1 MKKLLMLGLLAAP
14 LAAFADGLSYNY
26 LEGGYSKATQ
36 RDGDENDRDADGYYG
51 KASGKIAEQVYLY
64 GDYRHYSTDKVAG
77 SYAETDQAN
86 IGIGVRFPV
95 AERLDLTVGGGA
107 SFAQISPKGPSSSLF
122 SDEDDTGYFVEGGAR
137 ALLTPALEVN
147 GGMRYTKVFDESE
160 TTGLVGAVFNFTPSF
175 GVSGGYEFGDSTN
188 AYLVGARLNF

>member
-1 MKKLLMLGLLAAP
+1 MKKLLMVGLMAAP

-51 KASGKIAEQVYLY
+51 KASGKIAEQVYLF
-64 GDYRHYSTDKVAG
+64 GDYRHYSIDKLAG
-77 SYAETDQAN
+77 AYAEIDLAN
-86 IGIGVRFPV
+86 VGLGIRLPV

-107 SFAQISPKGPSSSLF
+107 SFAQISPKGTASSAF
-122 SDEDDTGYFVEGGAR
+122 GDEDDSGYFVEGGAR

-175 GVSGGYEFGDSTN
+175 GVSGGYEFGDDTN